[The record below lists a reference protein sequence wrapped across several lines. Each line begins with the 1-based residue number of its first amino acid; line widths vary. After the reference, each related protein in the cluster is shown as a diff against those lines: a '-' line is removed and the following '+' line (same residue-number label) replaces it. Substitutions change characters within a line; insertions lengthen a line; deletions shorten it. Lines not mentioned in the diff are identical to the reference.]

1 MKKLLVAG
9 AALAVLIGTPAFAAD
24 MPLKAP
30 PAPPPPPPFSWTG
43 FYIGGELGG
52 AWANGHVTDSLHGLS
67 VSSSHD
73 GWLGGAVV
81 GYNLQTSNIVF
92 GIEADFDGTSLKAT
106 GSGVFIPGVGTLQAS
121 AKTDW
126 ITTVAGRVGFA
137 AADRALFYVK
147 GGGGWVGNTASITN
161 LNTGAAV
168 SASNTN
174 SGWLLGAGIEYAF
187 APQWSAK
194 LEYDYIGLRSWSW
207 NSTVFPGD
215 TFTASRNISEFKAG
229 INYRFGWNGGQ
240 Y

>member
-1 MKKLLVAG
+1 MKKLPVAG
-9 AALAVLIGTPAFAAD
+9 AALAVLFGTPAFAAD
-24 MPLKAP
+24 MAVKAP

-52 AWANGHVTDSLHGLS
+52 AWANGNVTDSLHGLS
-67 VSSSHD
+67 VSSNHE

-81 GYNLQTSNIVF
+81 GYNIQTGNVVF

-106 GSGVFIPGVGTLQAS
+106 GNGVFIPALGTLQAS

-126 ITTVAGRVGFA
+126 ITTVAGRVGY
-137 AADRALFYVK
+137 AADRTLFYVK

-161 LNTGAAV
+161 LTTGAAI

-174 SGWLLGAGIEYAF
+174 SGWLVGGGVEYAF
-187 APQWSAK
+187 APRWSAK

-215 TFTASRNISEFKAG
+215 TFTASRNISTFKAG